1 MAKLFVN
8 KTVEIDAPPS
18 RVWEVLT
25 RRIYTDLWALEFS
38 SGGPQSYIE
47 SDWKLGSPVL
57 WTGDDSK
64 VIVEGTV
71 TAMEPN
77 TLLRF
82 TVSDTRSEEKAPAGK
97 EDGITFKIAETNGKT
112 LLQVLQG
119 DFSVM
124 PKGDKYY
131 RLSAAAWDRVLPII
145 KRLAERKTAFVGEV
159 QP

>member
-1 MAKLFVN
+1 MTKLFVD
-8 KTVEIDAPPS
+8 KIVEIAAPAA

-25 RRIYTDLWALEFS
+25 RRTYTDVWALEFS
-38 SGGPQSYIE
+38 SGGPQFHIE

-57 WTGDDSK
+57 WTSDEGQ

-82 TVSDTRSEEKAPAGK
+82 TVSDTRSQENVHAGK
-97 EDGITFKIAETNGKT
+97 EAGIAFQLNETDGQT
-112 LLQVLQG
+112 LLHVLQG
-119 DFSVM
+119 DFSAM
-124 PKGDKYY
+124 PNGEKYHK
-131 RLSAAAWDRVLPII
+131 LSAAVWDRVLPII
-145 KRLAERKTAFVGEV
+145 KRLAERKIAFIADV